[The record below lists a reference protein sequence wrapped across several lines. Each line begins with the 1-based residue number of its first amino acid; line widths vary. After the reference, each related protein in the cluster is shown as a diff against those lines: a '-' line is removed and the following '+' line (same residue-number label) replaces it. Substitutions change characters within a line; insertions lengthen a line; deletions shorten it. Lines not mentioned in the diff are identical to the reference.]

1 MSRLAG
7 STTYATDGVDDGKRA
22 TTAMAARAGVEEGG
36 ERGGGERGD
45 EGGGVATTTITET
58 LTTKS
63 VSVRARITTRRSE
76 RRQRWE
82 EWAKR
87 TCVCAYVCAT
97 NWVRENVGAQIGF
110 VLSCDACG
118 GV

>member
-1 MSRLAG
+1 
-7 STTYATDGVDDGKRA
+7 
-22 TTAMAARAGVEEGG
+22 MAARAGVEEGG

-63 VSVRARITTRRSE
+63 VQRAREDNDTT
-76 RRQRWE
+76 
-82 EWAKR
+82 KR
-87 TCVCAYVCAT
+87 TTTEMGRVGETYVCVCAYVCAT

>member
-36 ERGGGERGD
+36 ERGGGERGGGERGD

-63 VSVRARITTRRSE
+63 VQRAREDNDTT
-76 RRQRWE
+76 
-82 EWAKR
+82 KR
-87 TCVCAYVCAT
+87 TTTEMGRVGETYVCVCLCVC
-97 NWVRENVGAQIGF
+97 
-110 VLSCDACG
+110 D
-118 GV
+118 

>member
-1 MSRLAG
+1 M
-7 STTYATDGVDDGKRA
+7 
-22 TTAMAARAGVEEGG
+22 
-36 ERGGGERGD
+36 
-45 EGGGVATTTITET
+45 ATTTITET

-63 VSVRARITTRRSE
+63 VQRAREDNDTT
-76 RRQRWE
+76 
-82 EWAKR
+82 KR
-87 TCVCAYVCAT
+87 TTTEMRRVGDTSVCVCLCVVVLVCACAYVCAT